1 MKKPV
6 IGILPISNY
15 MLTNDSFADH
25 YRFGNNYIKRIV
37 NNGAIPLL
45 IPMCDD
51 KIIQDSLE
59 MCNGLLIPGGF
70 KVLPEFFKII
80 DYFYQSKKPIF
91 GICLGM
97 QMLCMY
103 SVNKNSNKYILE
115 SANNHW
121 PIDLFRDNVTD
132 VVHKDFVSKD
142 SKLYEIIGEEEIMV
156 NSVHHYTV
164 NDVGSLFRVSIKS
177 EDDLIEGIEYKD
189 DDRFIIG
196 VQFHPEI
203 LDQFNSLFEVFIN
216 KCRK

>member
-1 MKKPV
+1 MKKPI
-6 IGILPISNY
+6 IGILPVSNY

-25 YRFGNNYIKRIV
+25 YRFGNNYIKRIL
-37 NNGAIPLL
+37 NNGGIPFL

-51 KIIQDSLE
+51 KIIIDSLE
-59 MCNGLLIPGGF
+59 MCDGLLIPGGF

-80 DYFYQSKKPIF
+80 DYFYNSNKPIF

-103 SVNKNSNKYILE
+103 SVNLNDKKYILE
-115 SANNHW
+115 KADNHW
-121 PIDLFRDNVTD
+121 PVDLYRDNDTD
-132 VVHKDFVSKD
+132 VVHKDYVDKNT
-142 SKLYEIIGEEEIMV
+142 KLFDIIGRDEIMV

-164 NDVGSLFRVSIKS
+164 NDVGDLFNISIKS
-177 EDDLIEGIEYKD
+177 EDGLIEGIEYKND
-189 DDRFIIG
+189 DKFIIG

-203 LDQFNSLFEVFIN
+203 LDQFNNLFKVFID

>member
-1 MKKPV
+1 MKKPI
-6 IGILPISNY
+6 IGILPVSNY

-25 YRFGNNYIKRIV
+25 YRFGNNYIKRIL
-37 NNGAIPLL
+37 NNGGIPFL

-51 KIIQDSLE
+51 KIIIDSLE
-59 MCNGLLIPGGF
+59 MCDGLLIPGGF

-80 DYFYQSKKPIF
+80 DYFYNSNKPIF

-103 SVNKNSNKYILE
+103 SVNLNDKKYILE
-115 SANNHW
+115 KVDNHW
-121 PIDLFRDNVTD
+121 PVDLYRDNDTD
-132 VVHKDFVSKD
+132 VVHKDYVDKNT
-142 SKLYEIIGEEEIMV
+142 KLFDIIGRDEIMV

-164 NDVGSLFRVSIKS
+164 NDVGDLFNISIKS
-177 EDDLIEGIEYKD
+177 EDGLIEGIEYKND
-189 DDRFIIG
+189 DKFIIG

-203 LDQFNSLFEVFIN
+203 LDQFNNLFKVFID